1 MATLND
7 VISCYNELV
16 DEVNGHTASI
26 DALTAKLAD
35 EVNGRDALTAKL
47 ADVPT
52 LQTFSTAMA
61 SLTAKLEG
69 RLAQVEAR
77 LDELVQ
83 EHDVMMD
90 TISSLLAAPAQT
102 VVEEAS
108 TVELKRVEKKA
119 APTVP
124 AETPVEEEAPTQTVE
139 EEAPTPALKRVG
151 KKATVVEE
159 EEAPAPKPTVPAPKP
174 TVVEEEEAPAPTPA
188 PKPTVV
194 AALKR
199 ASASAPKPKT
209 TTVTEIQKRAFARQY
224 MVEHG
229 AKVEDLRNPEKINET
244 IASEEF
250 TAWMNAR

>member
-26 DALTAKLAD
+26 DKLNARIEDVATANVSAI
-35 EVNGRDALTAKL
+35 
-47 ADVPT
+47 
-52 LQTFSTAMA
+52 QTVETAMA
-61 SLTAKLEG
+61 SLTAKLSQ
-69 RLAQVEAR
+69 LEAR

-102 VVEEAS
+102 VVEEEA
-108 TVELKRVEKKA
+108 TVELKRVGKK
-119 APTVP
+119 T
-124 AETPVEEEAPTQTVE
+124 VEEEAPTQTVE
-139 EEAPTPALKRVG
+139 EEATVELKRVGKKTVEEEAPTQTVEEETPTPALKRVG
-151 KKATVVEE
+151 KKPTVEE
-159 EEAPAPKPTVPAPKP
+159 EQ
-174 TVVEEEEAPAPTPA
+174 PAPTPTVA
-188 PKPTVV
+188 VEEEKTVPTEAI

>member
-26 DALTAKLAD
+26 DKLTASLASINTD
-35 EVNGRDALTAKL
+35 DIVKRIDAKT
-47 ADVPT
+47 D
-52 LQTFSTAMA
+52 LQTFTTAMA
-61 SLTAKLEG
+61 TLTAKLEG

-90 TISSLLAAPAQT
+90 TISSLLAAPTPT
-102 VVEEAS
+102 VVEEP
-108 TVELKRVEKKA
+108 TVELKRVEKKR
-119 APTVP
+119 
-124 AETPVEEEAPTQTVE
+124 VEEEAPTQTVE
-139 EEAPTPALKRVG
+139 EEQPAPALKRVG
-151 KKATVVEE
+151 KKTVVEE
-159 EEAPAPKPTVPAPKP
+159 APEPTVVVEEAP
-174 TVVEEEEAPAPTPA
+174 APAPTPA
-188 PKPTVV
+188 PEPTVPAPAPTEAI

-209 TTVTEIQKRAFARQY
+209 AVTEIQKRAFARQY

-229 AKVEDLRNPEKINET
+229 AKVEDLRNPEKINNT

>member
-26 DALTAKLAD
+26 DKLNARIEDAMASLTASI
-35 EVNGRDALTAKL
+35 ETLTARL

-52 LQTFSTAMA
+52 STAMA
-61 SLTAKLEG
+61 SLTAKLS
-69 RLAQVEAR
+69 QVEAR

-90 TISSLLAAPAQT
+90 TISSLLAAPAPT
-102 VVEEAS
+102 VEEETEG
-108 TVELKRVEKKA
+108 TVELKRVGKR
-119 APTVP
+119 TV
-124 AETPVEEEAPTQTVE
+124 EVEEPAPKTVVE
-139 EEAPTPALKRVG
+139 ESAQTLKRVG
-151 KKATVVEE
+151 KRTVESEAPVVEE
-159 EEAPAPKPTVPAPKP
+159 Q
-174 TVVEEEEAPAPTPA
+174 PAPTPA
-188 PKPTVV
+188 STVEEPAPTEAV

-199 ASASAPKPKT
+199 ASAPKTVEKKKT
-209 TTVTEIQKRAFARQY
+209 TTTEIQKRAFARQY

-229 AKVEDLRNPEKINET
+229 AKVEDLRNPERINET
-244 IASEEF
+244 IASDEF

>member
-26 DALTAKLAD
+26 DTLTASLASINTDDIVKRIDAKTDLQTFTTAMATLTAKLAQ
-35 EVNGRDALTAKL
+35 L
-47 ADVPT
+47 
-52 LQTFSTAMA
+52 
-61 SLTAKLEG
+61 
-69 RLAQVEAR
+69 EAR

-90 TISSLLAAPAQT
+90 TISSLLAAPTTTA
-102 VVEEAS
+102 VPEEAS
-108 TVELKRVEKKA
+108 TVELKRVGKTP
-119 APTVP
+119 AP
-124 AETPVEEEAPTQTVE
+124 AQTVE

-151 KKATVVEE
+151 KKTVVEE
-159 EEAPAPKPTVPAPKP
+159 APEPTVA
-174 TVVEEEEAPAPTPA
+174 VEEEKTEEQPAPAPTEA
-188 PKPTVV
+188 I

-199 ASASAPKPKT
+199 ASASASAPKPKK
-209 TTVTEIQKRAFARQY
+209 TVTEIQKRAFARQY

-250 TAWMNAR
+250 TAWMNER

>member
-26 DALTAKLAD
+26 DALTASLASINTD
-35 EVNGRDALTAKL
+35 DIVKRIDAKT
-47 ADVPT
+47 D
-52 LQTFSTAMA
+52 LQTFTTAMA
-61 SLTAKLEG
+61 TLTAKLET

-77 LDELVQ
+77 LDELVK

-90 TISSLLAAPAQT
+90 AISSLLSAPTQT
-102 VVEEAS
+102 VVEEP
-108 TVELKRVEKKA
+108 TVELKRVGKKG
-119 APTVP
+119 
-124 AETPVEEEAPTQTVE
+124 EEAPTQTVE

-151 KKATVVEE
+151 KKTVVEE
-159 EEAPAPKPTVPAPKP
+159 APEPTVAVEEAPAPKP
-174 TVVEEEEAPAPTPA
+174 TVVEEEEKTEEQPTPA
-188 PKPTVV
+188 PTEVV

-199 ASASAPKPKT
+199 ASAPSTKTVAPKPAPK

-250 TAWMNAR
+250 TAWMGINAR

>member
-26 DALTAKLAD
+26 DKLNARIEDATLSITANVSAI
-35 EVNGRDALTAKL
+35 
-47 ADVPT
+47 
-52 LQTFSTAMA
+52 QTVSTAMA
-61 SLTAKLEG
+61 SLTAKLEA

-90 TISSLLAAPAQT
+90 TISSLLAAPT
-102 VVEEAS
+102 VEEAS
-108 TVELKRVEKKA
+108 TVELKRV
-119 APTVP
+119 
-124 AETPVEEEAPTQTVE
+124 
-139 EEAPTPALKRVG
+139 G
-151 KKATVVEE
+151 K
-159 EEAPAPKPTVPAPKP
+159 KP
-174 TVVEEEEAPAPTPA
+174 TVVEEKKGEEETVSPAVPTETLATLKRVGKRAVEEAPTVVEETPTVEEEQLAPTPA
-188 PKPTVV
+188 PEPTVPAPAPTEAI

-199 ASASAPKPKT
+199 ASASAPKPK

>member
-26 DALTAKLAD
+26 DKLNARID
-35 EVNGRDALTAKL
+35 L
-47 ADVPT
+47 AAENDSAV
-52 LQTFSTAMA
+52 STAMA
-61 SLTAKLEG
+61 SLTAKLSQ
-69 RLAQVEAR
+69 LEAR

-102 VVEEAS
+102 ATEKEETS
-108 TVELKRVEKKA
+108 TVELKRVGKTPA
-119 APTVP
+119 QTVP
-124 AETPVEEEAPTQTVE
+124 EETPTQTVE
-139 EEAPTPALKRVG
+139 EEAPAPALKRVE
-151 KKATVVEE
+151 KKTVAV
-159 EEAPAPKPTVPAPKP
+159 EEAPTPTPAP
-174 TVVEEEEAPAPTPA
+174 TVVEEEKKTPA
-188 PKPTVV
+188 PTVV

-199 ASASAPKPKT
+199 ASAPAPKRAT
-209 TTVTEIQKRAFARQY
+209 AVTEIQKRAFARQY

-229 AKVEDLRNPEKINET
+229 AKVEDLRNPERINET

-250 TAWMNAR
+250 TAWMGMNAR

>member
-26 DALTAKLAD
+26 DKLNRRIDLTTEDVSAL
-35 EVNGRDALTAKL
+35 
-47 ADVPT
+47 
-52 LQTFSTAMA
+52 STAMA
-61 SLTAKLEG
+61 SLTDKLSQ
-69 RLAQVEAR
+69 LEAR

-90 TISSLLAAPAQT
+90 TISSLLAAPAQKAT
-102 VVEEAS
+102 EKEETS
-108 TVELKRVEKKA
+108 TVELKRVGKKTTTVEEETPAPALKRVEKKA
-119 APTVP
+119 APTVI
-124 AETPVEEEAPTQTVE
+124 EEEAPKVEEETVP
-139 EEAPTPALKRVG
+139 EEAPTPEPAPT
-151 KKATVVEE
+151 AVEE
-159 EEAPAPKPTVPAPKP
+159 TPAP
-174 TVVEEEEAPAPTPA
+174 TVVAPTPEPA
-188 PKPTVV
+188 PAPTVV

-209 TTVTEIQKRAFARQY
+209 TAVTEIQKRAFARQY

-250 TAWMNAR
+250 TAWMNER